1 MKSVKILLSLAT
13 AFIITSVT
21 GCSKKDIQ
29 DLNPYYALKQGDI
42 LECRGQM
49 IQYMPVPFEELPEW
63 IHREYPNG
71 HHINWVLAAELE
83 GEKVYVVTLGEISS
97 YPSFACKED
106 GTRVDYSEVWEKGK
120 NWKLLFVQNN

>member
-1 MKSVKILLSLAT
+1 MKTVKILLSLAT

-21 GCSKKDIQ
+21 GCSKKDIK
-29 DLNPYYALKQGDI
+29 DFNPYYALKQGDI

-63 IHREYPNG
+63 IHREYPNSL
-71 HHINWVLAAELE
+71 HIHWVLTTELE
-83 GEKVYVVTLGEISS
+83 GDKVYVVTLLAISS
-97 YPSFACKED
+97 YAPLACKED